1 MLKVGV
7 TGTVGAGKS
16 TVGRYLE
23 RWGARRIDADELSR
37 EAVAPGSP
45 ALEAIVEEWGRGVLA
60 DDGSLDREALRE
72 RVFGDPEARE
82 RLEAIVHPEV
92 RRLREERLRRARR
105 DDVEIVVGEVP
116 LLFET
121 GMEDQFDLVVVVD
134 APREARRRRLE
145 SERDV
150 PAATFE
156 AIEAAQ
162 WSGERKR
169 GAADLVIRNDGSLE
183 ELEDAARAVWERI
196 RARARARGA

>member
-1 MLKVGV
+1 MLTVGL

-16 TVGRYLE
+16 TVGRHFE

-121 GMEDQFDLVVVVD
+121 GMEDEFDLVVVVD
-134 APREARRRRLE
+134 APPEERRRRLR

-150 PAATFE
+150 PASTFE

-169 GAADLVIRNDGSLE
+169 RAADLVIRNDGSLE
-183 ELEDAARAVWERI
+183 ELEEAARAVWERI
-196 RARARARGA
+196 RERARAGDP